1 VDGLWVSLLIL
12 WVVVEGV
19 QFYRGIPF
27 PRRMIAPLVCVVVAS
42 GLIGLGQA
50 DRQDDTGYQ
59 AMPFSLEKAFVK

>member
-1 VDGLWVSLLIL
+1 
-12 WVVVEGV
+12 
-19 QFYRGIPF
+19 
-27 PRRMIAPLVCVVVAS
+27 MIAPLVCVVVAS